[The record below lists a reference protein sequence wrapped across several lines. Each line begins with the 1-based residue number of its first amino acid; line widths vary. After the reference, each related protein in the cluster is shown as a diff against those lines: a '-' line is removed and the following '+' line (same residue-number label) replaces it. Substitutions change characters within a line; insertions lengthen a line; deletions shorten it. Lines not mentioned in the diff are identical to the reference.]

1 MHHNNRNKSSSSVS
15 SGDNQ
20 AYLLKKQTVFHMYFI
35 TGSRPFIIIILIN
48 VLKVELFYK
57 IEIQFLL

>member
-1 MHHNNRNKSSSSVS
+1 
-15 SGDNQ
+15 
-20 AYLLKKQTVFHMYFI
+20 MYFI
-35 TGSRPFIIIILIN
+35 TGSRPFIIIILIK

>member
-1 MHHNNRNKSSSSVS
+1 
-15 SGDNQ
+15 
-20 AYLLKKQTVFHMYFI
+20 MYFL